1 MAGTTATRI
10 SRVYARH
17 AAVFAATARTYPG
30 EPTVQAEG
38 SLTGRS
44 RDEFRTG
51 SPGPAS
57 PTPAKRPASATA

>member
-1 MAGTTATRI
+1 MAGSAAPRI

-30 EPTVQAEG
+30 EPTARAEG

-51 SPGPAS
+51 SPGPA
-57 PTPAKRPASATA
+57 PATPAKWPASTTA